1 MRGLGFA
8 IPQGVWNVSSRQL
21 KPVLPRF
28 IARSL
33 RWKMTLWIVL
43 TLAIAFSG
51 YVALE
56 IRTQQQRQRTELDQ
70 KGRAAATVGARMAA
84 SALEEAIKSGLLTRE
99 QVFDTNH
106 VPVANSNPPKFTVGY
121 GAYTQRVLD
130 PVTKQVKS
138 DPDVTI
144 SAVFSRTGLA
154 AAFSDAAR
162 TGIVTGDLSVMKK
175 VESTN
180 DIVMQE
186 VILTT
191 GDTVWDYAAPIT
203 VDGKHWGT
211 FRLGYSMTRIQAA
224 LWETTFRL
232 AGTAVALL
240 TILGVLTWIIVGR
253 LTGPL
258 AQVTNAARALAEG
271 NIDCT
276 VTHRSQDE
284 LGQMA
289 DAFRDMIGHQHEMA
303 GIAVAI
309 ADGDL
314 THDVEP
320 ASDKDVLGS
329 AFRRMLGGLRDLV
342 GQLQASALGV
352 SGVSGHLTGA
362 ASHTAQSVEQ
372 VNFAVQRLAGGGRQQ
387 ADIAEGAAG
396 AVAALA
402 EAASQVT
409 RGAQDQAQS
418 IGTIADTT
426 REMADR
432 VSEVAAS
439 ARDAL
444 TASRQTKDSAEQ
456 GARAVRRTVT
466 GMHEITTVVGEAA
479 NEVAE
484 LGKLG
489 EKIGAVVETIDDIA
503 EQTNLLALNAAIE
516 AARAGEHGRGFAVV
530 ADEVRKLAERSQRE
544 TKAISELI
552 RQVQTG
558 TQQAVNAM
566 RRGEEQIQG
575 GVDQADQAGSALD
588 AILSA
593 VDGTLSLVERI
604 SEAAEVV
611 AGQSRDVSEAT
622 VQISAVVEQ
631 SSAAAEEMT
640 GTAGEVSHA
649 VTSVSTLAAENS
661 GASEE
666 VSAAAAEMS
675 EQVRELTEQAD
686 GLAAAADELRAL
698 AVRFHVDAEAADDA
712 YAAYEEPVRPAP
724 RSRRVHAA

>member
-1 MRGLGFA
+1 
-8 IPQGVWNVSSRQL
+8 VWIVSSR
-21 KPVLPRF
+21 LPKLGLPGF
-28 IARSL
+28 VSKSL
-33 RWKMTLWIVL
+33 RWKTTLWIVL
-43 TLAIAFSG
+43 TLAVAFSG

-56 IRTQQQRQRTELDQ
+56 IRTQQSRQRADMEQ
-70 KGRAAATVGARMAA
+70 KGRIMAQIGAQAVG
-84 SALEEAIKSGLLTRE
+84 SAFEEAIRSGALTRE
-99 QVFDTNH
+99 QVFDTAKNP
-106 VPVANSNPPKFTVGY
+106 VPNTNPPQFDVSYQPYAQRIFTDVFKRY
-121 GAYTQRVLD
+121 MT
-130 PVTKQVKS
+130 
-138 DPDVTI
+138 DPDVNVVSAFDRTGYI
-144 SAVFSRTGLA
+144 SANADPSR
-154 AAFSDAAR
+154 AR
-162 TGIVTGDLSVMKK
+162 RVVADPVALKL
-175 VESTN
+175 VEH
-180 DIVMQE
+180 E
-186 VILTT
+186 
-191 GDTVWDYAAPIT
+191 GDTITIPLVRDTGETILDVVAPIT
-203 VDGKHWGT
+203 VDGKHWGAIRMGLSMNRMDAVLRET
-211 FRLGYSMTRIQAA
+211 ATRLI
-224 LWETTFRL
+224 
-232 AGTAVALL
+232 GTSAVLL
-240 TILGVLTWIIVGR
+240 VILGALTWIIVSR

-258 AQVTNAARALAEG
+258 AQVTGAARALAAG

-276 VTHRSQDE
+276 VTHKSRDE

-289 DAFRDMIGHQHEMA
+289 DAFRDMIAHQREMA

-314 THDVEP
+314 TQDVEP

-342 GQLQASALGV
+342 GQLQTSALGV

-362 ASHTAQSVEQ
+362 AGQTAQSVEQ
-372 VNFAVQRLAGGGRQQ
+372 VNLAVQRLAGGGRQQ

-402 EAASQVT
+402 DSAGQVT
-409 RGAQDQAQS
+409 KGAQDQAQS
-418 IGTIADTT
+418 IGTIAETT

-439 ARDAL
+439 AREAL
-444 TASRQTKDSAEQ
+444 TASRQTKDSAAQ
-456 GARAVRRTVT
+456 GAEAVRRTVA

-484 LGKLG
+484 LGRLG

-552 RQVQTG
+552 REVQAG
-558 TQQAVNAM
+558 TQQAVDAM
-566 RRGEEQIQG
+566 RRGEKQIQG
-575 GVDQADQAGSALD
+575 GVDQADQAGGALD
-588 AILSA
+588 AILHA
-593 VDGTLSLVERI
+593 VDGTLGLVERI

-649 VTSVSTLAAENS
+649 VTSVSALAAENS
-661 GASEE
+661 GAAEE
-666 VSAAAAEMS
+666 VSVAAAEMS
-675 EQVRELTEQAD
+675 EQVRELTEQSSE
-686 GLAAAADELRAL
+686 LAAAADELRSL
-698 AVRFHVDAEAADDA
+698 AVRFHVDAEDADAAPE
-712 YAAYEEPVRPAP
+712 AYEAPAP
-724 RSRRVHAA
+724 TAPRQRRARAAA